1 MNTTSKI
8 NSNTQVL
15 SVLVENHVGVLN
27 RVSGLFS
34 RRMYNIE
41 SLSVGV
47 TEDPT
52 VSSMTI
58 VTSADGDTLK
68 QIMNQV
74 LKLVDVKEITILSSD
89 NAVLREHVLIKVSA
103 ADVAGVMQ
111 ICNVFRANI
120 VDISPD
126 FMTAEMTGAPNKI
139 NAFIALMEQFDVK
152 DLVRT
157 GMTGLIRG

>member
-52 VSSMTI
+52 VSRMTI

-157 GMTGLIRG
+157 GMTGLNRG

>member
-52 VSSMTI
+52 VSRMTI

-103 ADVAGVMQ
+103 ADVVGVMQ